1 MLRWY
6 KAQQCF
12 QPSITE
18 TTHAN
23 SQYFVYTALLSF
35 WMHGNK
41 REQGSRLWT
50 MPWFEASVIL
60 HFTVLF
66 LIEAKVIVGL
76 SIEMLKEAFFCLI
89 GSWFHREGGKCS
101 GLLMGDKLW
110 TRKTWTPA
118 QSGVLISESHC
129 DTKLTG
135 DVEWQVERKRDIS
148 QCIGKTAIAQF
159 HFKLAVECLH

>member
-23 SQYFVYTALLSF
+23 SQYFVYTELLSF

-50 MPWFEASVIL
+50 MPWSEASVIL

-101 GLLMGDKLW
+101 GLLMGDKGSDFLQV
-110 TRKTWTPA
+110 R
-118 QSGVLISESHC
+118 
-129 DTKLTG
+129 
-135 DVEWQVERKRDIS
+135 EWCCEAKEDRRGPCLVRPGFFWD
-148 QCIGKTAIAQF
+148 GIA
-159 HFKLAVECLH
+159 